1 MQALFYKSLMLG
13 SKLFGNWLFRL
24 AAGTVA
30 AGFFIFSPRRRAVG
44 RRFYG
49 ALYPGKSHPQLNQ
62 CTFRQFQSFTH
73 LFLDRYLQRQ
83 NDPLRYTFEG
93 LDYIIEAHRRG
104 EGAILLMSHMGS
116 WEVAAHA
123 LKKRLTDLRLML
135 LMGIRQ
141 KEAIQKMQKE
151 SIRSDGITIVGI
163 DQEGGSPFD
172 IVEAVHFLRSGG
184 LLSMAGDVVW
194 RKDQRTI
201 TADLLGHRVQLP
213 DAPYSLALVTG
224 APIIVFFAFRTD
236 EGRYYI
242 RAHEP
247 IHVHAAF
254 RRERPAAIQQ
264 AAQTYVNHMQDALRQ
279 HPYQW
284 FHFDQFLGPNV
295 SSTIPQK

>member
-1 MQALFYKSLMLG
+1 MQALFYKSLILG

-24 AAGTVA
+24 TAGIVA
-30 AGFFIFSPRRRAVG
+30 GGYFIFSPRRRAVG
-44 RRFYG
+44 RNFYG
-49 ALYPGKSHPQLNQ
+49 TLYPGKSHQQLNY

-73 LFLDRYLQRQ
+73 LFLDRHLQRE

-93 LDYIIEAHRRG
+93 LDYIIDAQRCEQ
-104 EGAILLMSHMGS
+104 GAILLMSHMGN

-123 LKKRLTDLRLML
+123 LKRRLTDMRLML

-151 SIRSDGITIVGI
+151 SIQSDGITIVGI
-163 DQEGGSPFD
+163 DKAGGSPFD

-201 TADLLGHRVQLP
+201 TATLLGRQVQLP

-236 EGRYYI
+236 EGHYFI

-247 IHVHAAF
+247 IHVHAAS
-254 RRERPAAIQQ
+254 RPERPAAIRQ
-264 AAQTYVNHMQDALRQ
+264 AAQTYVDHMQGALRQ
-279 HPYQW
+279 HPFEW
-284 FHFDQFLGPNV
+284 FHFEPFLGP
-295 SSTIPQK
+295 KAK

>member
-1 MQALFYKSLMLG
+1 MQALFYKSLILG
-13 SKLFGNWLFRL
+13 SKIFGTWLFRL
-24 AAGTVA
+24 TAGIVA
-30 AGFFIFSPRRRAVG
+30 GGFFIFSPRRRAVG

-49 ALYPGKSHPQLNQ
+49 ALYPGKNRRKLDY

-73 LFLDRYLQRQ
+73 LFLDRHLQRE
-83 NDPLRYTFEG
+83 NDPLRYTFDG
-93 LDYIIEAHRRG
+93 LDYIIEAQRRK

-123 LKKRLTDLRLML
+123 LKKRLTDMRLML

-163 DQEGGSPFD
+163 DQDGGSPFD
-172 IVEAVHFLRSGG
+172 ILEAVHFLRNGG
-184 LLSMAGDVVW
+184 LISMAGDVVW
-194 RKDQRTI
+194 REDQRTV
-201 TADLLGHRVQLP
+201 TATLLGHRIRLP

-236 EGRYYI
+236 VGHYTI

-247 IHVHAAF
+247 IHVRAAS
-254 RRERPAAIQQ
+254 RPDRPSAIQQ
-264 AAQTYVNHMQDALRQ
+264 AAQTYVDHMQEALLQ
-279 HPYQW
+279 HPYEW
-284 FHFDQFLGPNV
+284 FHFDEFLGPKV
-295 SSTIPQK
+295 